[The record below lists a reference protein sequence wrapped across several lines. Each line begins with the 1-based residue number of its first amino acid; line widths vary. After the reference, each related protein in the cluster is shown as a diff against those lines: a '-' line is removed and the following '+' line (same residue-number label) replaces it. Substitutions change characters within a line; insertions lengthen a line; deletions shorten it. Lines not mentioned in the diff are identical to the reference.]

1 MNTKSGTKEKIL
13 IAAATLIYHKGFN
26 HTGIQEILNNA
37 GVPKGSF
44 YFHFTSKEDL
54 GIQLIDY
61 YGELFLPTFL
71 EYLNGKEG
79 TPVKRMRQMFNAF
92 SMQFANN
99 RFAGGCPIGNLS
111 QEMGDLS
118 ENFRE
123 KLKASILGLRQLF
136 AAFLEQAKDK
146 SELPKNIDIAETA
159 DFIFSSW
166 EGAILQMKVMKSTQP
181 LQIFEKMVF
190 EKLLKS

>member
-1 MNTKSGTKEKIL
+1 MNAPTGTKGKIL
-13 IAAATLIYHKGFN
+13 SSAAALIYHKGFN

-44 YFHFTSKEDL
+44 YFHFASKEDL

-61 YGELFLPTFL
+61 YGQLFLTTFL
-71 EYLNGKEG
+71 EHLNGTKE
-79 TPVKRMRQMFNAF
+79 TPLKRMRQMFQAF
-92 SMQFANN
+92 ATQFADNH
-99 RFAGGCPIGNLS
+99 FEGGCPIGNLS

-118 ENFRE
+118 EKFRE
-123 KLKASILGLRQLF
+123 KLKTSILGIRQLF
-136 AAFLEQAKDK
+136 AAFLEQAKNA
-146 SELPKNIDIAETA
+146 SEVPETIDIEVSA

-181 LQIFEKMVF
+181 LHVF
-190 EKLLKS
+190 ETMIFDKLLTP